1 VNWTKNSHPKF
12 FDEFELENFGKYV
25 PKFLVKDKIGILGG
39 LKRVMGGGEENLS
52 YMGCWLRGPQWIYSL
67 FF

>member
-12 FDEFELENFGKYV
+12 FDEFELENFGKHV

-39 LKRVMGGGEENLS
+39 LKRVTGGEK
-52 YMGCWLRGPQWIYSL
+52 RIFQIGPNII
-67 FF
+67 